1 MEVLDT
7 EKLLQLQS
15 KQIEKEQREVAE
27 RLRIIAKRVD
37 HLERAFRKEERPL
50 VEADYERQKAEDKEA
65 HVAAIKA
72 ARQVAREKHAIDL
85 DLKKRLG
92 RMMPD
97 YLQARSVVESK
108 RADEFAQRKAEAEK
122 KMAEEKAKYK
132 KKVLAERAAEKKRRA
147 EEEARRAEEERV
159 AAGEFGGI
167 SSRFSAASDARDT
180 LPHSQSRRR
189 SRGTGEGS
197 S

>member
-50 VEADYERQKAEDKEA
+50 IEADYDLQKAEDLKA
-65 HVAAIKA
+65 HVAAFNL
-72 ARQVAREKHAIDL
+72 ARQAAKEKHAIDL

-92 RMMPD
+92 RMMSD

-108 RADEFAQRKAEAEK
+108 RADEFTKRKADTEK
-122 KMAEEKAKYK
+122 KLAEEKAKLRK
-132 KKVLAERAAEKKRRA
+132 RVLAERAAEKKRAA
-147 EEEARRAEEERV
+147 EEEARRAEEEAL
-159 AAGEFGGI
+159 AAGE
-167 SSRFSAASDARDT
+167 
-180 LPHSQSRRR
+180 
-189 SRGTGEGS
+189 
-197 S
+197 